1 MKIKDWI
8 QSESLTSLQVTAT
21 VENQT
26 VQIYSND
33 TVKGYIGTR
42 YNNYT
47 LLYDTITDNNNMWN
61 SYIAYVQHNIDKY
74 YDMLYNKD
82 LLTDGETSTVTETYD
97 ITDSANS
104 ETGKTITH
112 TGTDNVA
119 ISDSSSTG
127 TSGTDTSQ
135 VYAYNSSDWE
145 NSEKDAKSETITY
158 TDTASNNRTKNLTD
172 SETGTDES
180 LKSKT
185 GTKTTVSE
193 KSYENNIDV
202 TKVIELY
209 DKYKLLDIIVNG
221 FINIAAYIDTY
232 EGGLFD

>member
-1 MKIKDWI
+1 M
-8 QSESLTSLQVTAT
+8 
-21 VENQT
+21 ENQT
-26 VQIYSND
+26 VQIYSSD
-33 TVKGYIGTR
+33 TVKGYLAAR

-47 LLYDTITDNNNMWN
+47 LLYDTITDNNNMWA
-61 SYIAYVQHNIDKY
+61 SYIAYAQHNIDKY

-82 LLTDGETSTVTETYD
+82 LLTDGETLTVTDTYNLSD
-97 ITDSANS
+97 AASTTI
-104 ETGKTITH
+104 GKTTTH

-127 TSGTDTSQ
+127 TSGTDTGQ

-145 NSEKDAKSETITY
+145 NSEKSAKSETVTY

-172 SETGTDES
+172 TENGTDATS
-180 LKSKT
+180 KTKT

-193 KSYENNIDV
+193 KTYENNIDV

-232 EGGLFD
+232 EGGLFE

>member
-1 MKIKDWI
+1 MKIKEWI

-47 LLYDTITDNNNMWN
+47 LLYDTVTDNNNMWS
-61 SYIAYVQHNIDKY
+61 SYLAYVQHNIDKY
-74 YDMLYNKD
+74 YDMLYSRD
-82 LLTDGETSTVTETYD
+82 LLNDGETSTVTETYD
-97 ITDSANS
+97 LTDTANS

>member
-1 MKIKDWI
+1 M
-8 QSESLTSLQVTAT
+8 QV
-21 VENQT
+21 
-26 VQIYSND
+26 YSND

-47 LLYDTITDNNNMWN
+47 LLYDTIADNNNMWS
-61 SYIAYVQHNIDKY
+61 SYLAYVQHNIDKY

-127 TSGTDTSQ
+127 TSGTDTGQ

-145 NSEKDAKSETITY
+145 NSEKDTKSETITY

-172 SETGTDES
+172 SESGTDES
-180 LKSKT
+180 SKSKT